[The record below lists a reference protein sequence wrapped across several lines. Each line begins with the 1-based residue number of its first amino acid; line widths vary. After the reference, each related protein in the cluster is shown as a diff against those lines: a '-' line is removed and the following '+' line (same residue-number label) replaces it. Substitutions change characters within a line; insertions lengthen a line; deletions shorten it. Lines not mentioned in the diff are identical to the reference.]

1 MMWLPYSFWI
11 GKWLFSYFH
20 ASNFRFHWM
29 RSVFAFSL
37 QQISRVPRKTQEHKK
52 LVLQDLFILYPL
64 RKINKCHFRMW
75 GTHTHKKVFDQAYFL
90 SFFFFFLKIILFP
103 FIKVHQRTPNIIESS
118 SFFRN
123 YSFTEQI
130 TVSYLKSQGSHALLV
145 GLN

>member
-75 GTHTHKKVFDQAYFL
+75 GTHTQKGFWPGIF
-90 SFFFFFLKIILFP
+90 SFFLFFLFKNYTFSIYQSSPKNSQHYWIFFILQEL
-103 FIKVHQRTPNIIESS
+103 FIHRADHRFIS
-118 SFFRN
+118 
-123 YSFTEQI
+123 
-130 TVSYLKSQGSHALLV
+130 
-145 GLN
+145 